1 MNKRPLLI
9 LSGTVMGT
17 VGILSYVPAATN
29 AMAPLGTT
37 STLATSA
44 QASAPVAA
52 TAPQSKAATTTASG
66 AASKAARVAKT
77 LKKKTATKAATK
89 SAAKAAGT
97 AAAPVVSTATRTIAG
112 STVQTNFGPVQVQIT
127 VKGTQ
132 IVSATALQTPRGG
145 RSSSINSQAVPYLI
159 QQTLAAQSATIA
171 GVGGATYTSDGWVQS
186 LQAAIAKI

>member
-1 MNKRPLLI
+1 
-9 LSGTVMGT
+9 
-17 VGILSYVPAATN
+17 
-29 AMAPLGTT
+29 
-37 STLATSA
+37 LATSA
-44 QASAPVAA
+44 QASAPIAA

-89 SAAKAAGT
+89 SAAKATGT

>member
-52 TAPQSKAATTTASG
+52 TAPQSKAATTASG

-89 SAAKAAGT
+89 SAAKATGT